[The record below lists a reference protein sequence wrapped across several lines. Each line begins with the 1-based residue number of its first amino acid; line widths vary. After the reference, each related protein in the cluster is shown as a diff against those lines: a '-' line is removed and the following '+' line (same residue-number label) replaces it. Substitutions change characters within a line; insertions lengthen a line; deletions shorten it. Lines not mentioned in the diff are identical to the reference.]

1 MNTSIYSVP
10 ERIFMLDCARK
21 YYTPAWIKR
30 LILEIKSAGFNTISI
45 HFGEDMGHRLESKTY
60 PWLAGGDHTLCVYGS
75 ANGQAENDSKFIT
88 QNEMADVVRF
98 AQSEGIELIPS
109 FDSPG
114 HMNYAVKKY
123 NAQTGSDI
131 SNYFHKNGIKSIV
144 RGSSINKEPE
154 QYNFSRGIDI
164 SNPKAVEFA
173 RNLYDEYGRF
183 FYSLGCRKF
192 DIGGDELLGY
202 GETIDDTLSKW
213 QNLDHWDAHAK
224 ALTGNENAV
233 AYDAFILYMND
244 IVALMRS
251 IGYEKI
257 LMWNDDVYRD
267 YDTGW
272 QGVTELDSSIDIQY
286 WSIKSNGGKNTVHT
300 YLDRG
305 HKVYNFIS
313 PYVYY
318 VVGFGGDK
326 YGTTPEILE
335 RDWNAYHFSR
345 GNSEIDLPAPDERIL
360 GGGYCLW
367 SDCPAGE
374 TEDELLENLKPYIR
388 ACGKKL
394 R

>member
-1 MNTSIYSVP
+1 MNKSNFRVP
-10 ERIFMLDCARK
+10 ERIFLLDYGRK
-21 YYTPAWIKR
+21 YYTPDWIKN
-30 LILEIKSAGFNTISI
+30 LIKELKNAGFNAISI
-45 HFGEDMGHRLESKTY
+45 HFSEDMGLRLESKQY
-60 PWLAGGDHTLCVYGS
+60 PWLAGGDHSLCVYGA
-75 ANGQAENDSKFIT
+75 ANGRAEDDGKFIT
-88 QNEMADVVRF
+88 QDEMADIVRF
-98 AQSEGIELIPS
+98 AQSEGVEVIPS

-123 NAQTGSDI
+123 NAHFGSDI
-131 SNYFHKNGIKSIV
+131 SNYFHKNGKKAIV
-144 RGSSINKEPE
+144 QGSSIPKEAA
-154 QYNFSRGIDI
+154 QMSYSRGIDI
-164 SNPKAVEFA
+164 SNPEAVEFA
-173 RNLYDEYGRF
+173 KNLYTEYGKF
-183 FYSLGCRKF
+183 FRSLGCTKF
-192 DIGGDELLGY
+192 DIGGDELLGF
-202 GETIDDTLSKW
+202 GETIDATLSKW

-224 ALTGNENAV
+224 KLTGNENAV

-244 IVALMRS
+244 IAALMRS

-267 YDTGW
+267 FDTGW
-272 QGVTELDSSIDIQY
+272 QGVTELDRSIDIQY
-286 WSIKSNGGKNTVHT
+286 WSVKSNGGKNNVRT

-318 VVGFGGDK
+318 VVGFGGAK

-335 RDWNAYHFSR
+335 RDWNAYHFDR
-345 GNSEIDLPAPDERIL
+345 DNPANDLPAPDERVL

-374 TEDELLENLKPYIR
+374 TEEELLENLKPYIK
-388 ACGKKL
+388 ACGKKM